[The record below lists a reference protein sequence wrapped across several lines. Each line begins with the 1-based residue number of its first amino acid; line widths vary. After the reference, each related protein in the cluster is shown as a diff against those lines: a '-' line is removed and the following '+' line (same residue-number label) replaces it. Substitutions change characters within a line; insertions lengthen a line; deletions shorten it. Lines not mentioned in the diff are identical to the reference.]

1 MTPIRLR
8 PWKLEDAPSLQKY
21 ANNPAITGNLRDAF
35 PSPYTLE
42 DARFFIQS
50 CRQRDPKTALCYA
63 IEVNGEAVGCINLL
77 VQSDVYCKSA
87 EINYL
92 LGQPFWGQG
101 IMTQAIRQICE
112 EGFASMDIIRIYAE
126 VFSRNF
132 ASQTVL
138 EKNGFQLEGTMRRS
152 IYKHG
157 EIQDAYLYALLKP
170 EL

>member
-63 IEVNGEAVGCINLL
+63 IEVNGEAVGGASTCWFNPMYTAKA
-77 VQSDVYCKSA
+77 QKS
-87 EINYL
+87 I
-92 LGQPFWGQG
+92 
-101 IMTQAIRQICE
+101 ICS
-112 EGFASMDIIRIYAE
+112 ASLSGDKG
-126 VFSRNF
+126 S
-132 ASQTVL
+132 
-138 EKNGFQLEGTMRRS
+138 
-152 IYKHG
+152 
-157 EIQDAYLYALLKP
+157 
-170 EL
+170 